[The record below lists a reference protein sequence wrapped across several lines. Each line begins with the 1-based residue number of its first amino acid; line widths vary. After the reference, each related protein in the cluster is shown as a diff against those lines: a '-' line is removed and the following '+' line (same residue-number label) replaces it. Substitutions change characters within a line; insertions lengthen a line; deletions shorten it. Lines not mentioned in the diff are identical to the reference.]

1 MGIFD
6 KAKDLLAEHGDKV
19 DSGIDKAAEFVDQKT
34 GGQHH
39 EKIAGATG
47 QVKGK
52 LDEFAGPPPVAPDAD
67 PLAHQEPLAQP
78 DPAQPAPAQPAPP
91 QAAPTRPAPDGRI

>member
-6 KAKDLLAEHGDKV
+6 KAKDLLGEHGDKI
-19 DSGIDKAAEFVDQKT
+19 DSGIDQAAAFVDQKT
-34 GGQHH
+34 GGQHT

-52 LDEFAGPPPVAPDAD
+52 LDAFAGPPPVAPADD
-67 PLAHQEPLAQP
+67 PLAHDEPIAQP
-78 DPAQPAPAQPAPP
+78 DPAQPAPAPP
-91 QAAPTRPAPDGRI
+91 VRNEPV